1 MYLRGSKWSM
11 SKRRKPLNLFKIAIL
26 VLFVGAM
33 AYFDLFIAPIVQPIG
48 IPTPTPTRDPESFIS
63 DAEQLF
69 LQGKLTQS
77 IDAYQ
82 LAIASRP
89 KDAAVY
95 IALARVQVF
104 AGRYVDAQTS
114 AENALLLNPNNS
126 TAHAVRGWA
135 LDFQGDFPSASD
147 SITRALQLDPNN
159 ALAHAYYAELLAD
172 EYSNNTGSLD
182 VIDKMAEESRV
193 AIKLG
198 PNLMEAHRAR
208 GYVLEAIGGTDNYEE
223 AINDYQAAIAING
236 NLADLHLALGRVY
249 RALGVI
255 DKAEASLARAN
266 TLNPSDPTPD
276 YLLSRIYANV
286 GEYGKAEQ
294 YAQQAV
300 VDRPDDA
307 GYHGN
312 LGAMYYK
319 NAKYDQAIQELSL
332 VINGGTTA
340 EGISIKPLDLTA
352 TARTPEY
359 FFTYGLVLAKSVPPR
374 CGEALPIAQKILDRL
389 RDDEISTYNANE
401 IVHLC
406 TEASGTTTAPTE
418 TPAVTPTP

>member
-1 MYLRGSKWSM
+1 M
-11 SKRRKPLNLFKIAIL
+11 SKRRKPLNFFKIAIL
-26 VLFVGAM
+26 VVFIGAM

-48 IPTPTPTRDPESFIS
+48 IPTATPTRDPESYIT

-69 LQGKLTQS
+69 LQGKLLQS

-135 LDFQGDFPSASD
+135 LDFQGNFPASAD
-147 SITRALQLDPNN
+147 SITRALELDPNN

-172 EYSNNTGSLD
+172 QYINNLGSLD
-182 VIDKMAEESRV
+182 VIDRMSEESRV

-198 PNLMEAHRAR
+198 PNLLESHRAR
-208 GYVLEAIGGTDNYEE
+208 GYVLETLGGSDNYEE
-223 AINDYQAAIAING
+223 AINEYRAAVAIHP
-236 NLADLHLALGRVY
+236 NLADLHLALGRNY
-249 RALGVI
+249 RALGVT

-266 TLNPSDPTPD
+266 MLNPSDPTPD

-286 GEYGKAEQ
+286 GECGKAEQ

-300 VDRPDDA
+300 TDRPDDA

-312 LGAMYYK
+312 LGSMYYK
-319 NAKYDQAIQELSL
+319 NLKYEAAIKELKL
-332 VINGGTTA
+332 VISGGTTD
-340 EGISIKPLDLTA
+340 EGVKVEPLELTA
-352 TARTPEY
+352 SVRSPEY
-359 FFTYGLVLAKSVPPR
+359 YFTYGLILAQSKPPR

-401 IVHLC
+401 IIRLC
-406 TEASGTTTAPTE
+406 SEAAGE
-418 TPAVTPTP
+418 TPTPETGATPAATPTP